1 MPGKLAARRVAA
13 CFFNI
18 TRRQQ
23 LQTSSPGGCRLSC
36 LDFATDARAAA
47 FSIYGFI
54 NHSTQY
60 FTHGEGEA
68 ARPLIEISQS
78 THNEKRSNWQQLLLI
93 VLIALY
99 SLTRY
104 ELHAVSHLSNSL
116 CLKSI
121 VCGAI

>member
-1 MPGKLAARRVAA
+1 LLLA
-13 CFFNI
+13 FLI
-18 TRRQQ
+18 
-23 LQTSSPGGCRLSC
+23 SPGGSSCKPPPPAAIGFSC

-68 ARPLIEISQS
+68 ARTLIEISQS

-116 CLKSI
+116 CLK
-121 VCGAI
+121 

>member
-1 MPGKLAARRVAA
+1 MPGKLAERRVAA

-23 LQTSSPGGCRLSC
+23 LQKPPPPAAVGFSC

-60 FTHGEGEA
+60 FSHGEGEA
-68 ARPLIEISQS
+68 ARMLIEISQS
-78 THNEKRSNWQQLLLI
+78 TLNEKRSNWQQLLLI
-93 VLIALY
+93 VLMALC
-99 SLTRY
+99 SLARN
-104 ELHAVSHLSNSL
+104 ELHAVYHLSFTVTEINSL
-116 CLKSI
+116 W
-121 VCGAI
+121 